1 MTHEQDNLLIK
12 WTDNVQCAIEDVY
25 LFDFGNSDSDKK
37 YPTFRQSPK
46 VMAECLVTRRDEF
59 MELVND
65 HLWQDFDN
73 AVIYTQTAKDLVQ
86 QIGLADIFESSEMS
100 GEQFTSWEQCA
111 FENLY
116 LFVNDNIDIE
126 EEMTKFFTDKMEVNL
141 SFTEI

>member
-100 GEQFTSWEQCA
+100 AS
-111 FENLY
+111 NLQVGSNA
-116 LFVNDNIDIE
+116 LLKICIC
-126 EEMTKFFTDKMEVNL
+126 L
-141 SFTEI
+141 SMITLT